1 MVDIEFLR
9 KNCTYCNW
17 WGISTLLKSAED
29 GIWDYRC
36 NSNKEEKEK
45 IKEGVYEDLVTILA
59 YLFIMGIDFSDRDFK
74 RDIDLVLQHIE
85 RREKIRCLN
94 NDKIQEVNHARED

>member
-9 KNCTYCNW
+9 KNCSYCNKW
-17 WGISTLLKSAED
+17 SISGFLKSIAN
-29 GIWDYRC
+29 GTWDYFDEA
-36 NSNKEEKEK
+36 NEEEKEGTK
-45 IKEGVYEDLVTILA
+45 KRVYADFVTLLV
-59 YLFIMGIDFSDRDFK
+59 YLRVMGIDFSDYDLK

-94 NDKIQEVNHARED
+94 DRD